1 MRILVNNVEGNGLRA
16 GAGIKEKC
24 DTKFQM
30 AGLVQGRNG
39 RICGIVASEDWQA
52 RTVDVGLRRRF
63 KVHNSP
69 SSLALLCSPLF
80 ALHSPHLEQ

>member
-39 RICGIVASEDWQA
+39 CICGIVASEDWQA
-52 RTVDVGLRRRF
+52 RTVDVWSPKEVQGPQFAELSCSLVLSALR
-63 KVHNSP
+63 
-69 SSLALLCSPLF
+69 SPLS
-80 ALHSPHLEQ
+80 AS